1 MPSQTQHPLL
11 IESRR
16 IARLGG
22 CMVCE
27 KNGEF
32 RVYRKTP
39 DRPVYLGSRT
49 SPETLR
55 RFVQRLTTVA

>member
-1 MPSQTQHPLL
+1 MSAQTKHPLL

-39 DRPVYLGSRT
+39 VRPVYLGSRT
-49 SPETLR
+49 SQETLR
-55 RFVQRLTTVA
+55 RFVMRLTTVA